1 MFAVLF
7 DLCKTLK
14 FATLEVLEE
23 GVTFFSKLT
32 IKNTRAKFMESF

>member
-1 MFAVLF
+1 MFAILL

-23 GVTFFSKLT
+23 GVTFAQS
-32 IKNTRAKFMESF
+32 